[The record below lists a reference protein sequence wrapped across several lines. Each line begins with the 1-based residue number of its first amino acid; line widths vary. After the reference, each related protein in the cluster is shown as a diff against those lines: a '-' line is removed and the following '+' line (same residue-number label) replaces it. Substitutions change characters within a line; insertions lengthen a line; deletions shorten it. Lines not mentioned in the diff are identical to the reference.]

1 MLLFRTSAKKQPL
14 SVTVNPMRQ
23 ARKKVSSSAGEAPQ
37 KGSAGRSQPE
47 MEAIAGRGRYDSAT
61 PGGEVDSEPT
71 VSVTGCDWP
80 TPGYAPHTSMVL
92 LTTGGGARWAG
103 LWPCCG
109 ASAMFDGCANP
120 GREPPPNKFRK
131 VRTGIFPIRSSLVVW
146 RRRKHL
152 TENSAPKKKQEGVA
166 GEGSTPPTH
175 PPPWASGFPVRLV
188 HRVPGARALQR
199 HGYGPKRRVGPPRPM
214 KLAPRRVTGSPPAVG
229 HWAVAVALT
238 AGRRDWTGGR
248 RGGGGEPPP
257 PWRLGVTWTARVQYN
272 TRVSLCPACFCFW
285 SRKGFIP
292 LVSPVSP
299 HFPPVKGAV
308 PVFPSPH
315 ASHSPT
321 KLPFA

>member
-1 MLLFRTSAKKQPL
+1 MLQFRTSAKKQPL

-152 TENSAPKKKQEGVA
+152 TENSAPKKK
-166 GEGSTPPTH
+166 T
-175 PPPWASGFPVRLV
+175 
-188 HRVPGARALQR
+188 
-199 HGYGPKRRVGPPRPM
+199 
-214 KLAPRRVTGSPPAVG
+214 
-229 HWAVAVALT
+229 
-238 AGRRDWTGGR
+238 GR
-248 RGGGGEPPP
+248 RGGGGVDPAHTPTT
-257 PWRLGVTWTARVQYN
+257 LGVGIPGPPRPPGPGCQGAAAARVRAEAQGRPPEADEVGPEEGDWQPPGRRALGGGGGVN
-272 TRVSLCPACFCFW
+272 RRAAGLDGRAAGRGRGAPA
-285 SRKGFIP
+285 
-292 LVSPVSP
+292 PVEVGGYMDRPCSI
-299 HFPPVKGAV
+299 
-308 PVFPSPH
+308 
-315 ASHSPT
+315 
-321 KLPFA
+321 